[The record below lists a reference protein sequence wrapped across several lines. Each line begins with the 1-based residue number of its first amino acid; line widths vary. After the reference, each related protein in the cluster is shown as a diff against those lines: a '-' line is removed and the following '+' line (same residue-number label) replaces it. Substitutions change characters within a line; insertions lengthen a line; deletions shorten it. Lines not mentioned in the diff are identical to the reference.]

1 MTETLFFY
9 DLETSG
15 FNPREARIMQ
25 FAGQRTD
32 LSLKPIGK
40 PFNHLIKLSEDNL
53 PDPGAI
59 LVTGITPQQ
68 TRTHGLSE
76 SEFLKIFSN
85 EISIPGTIFVGFN
98 NIRFDD
104 EFIRFLLYRNFYDA
118 YEWQWKEQNSRWDLL
133 DVVRMTRA
141 LRPQGIKWPKG
152 VDGKPTNRLELL
164 ASANNLLHTK
174 AHDALSDVEATIAVA
189 ELIQTK
195 QPRIF
200 DYLLT
205 HRQKNTIAPMSQIG
219 EVLVYTSGKYASEF
233 EKTTVVE
240 VIAEHPQKSGVL
252 VYDLRVDPGIFESLN
267 SQELAEAWQRHKPEE
282 GLVLPVKVMQFNRCP
297 AIAPLGVLN
306 AASQKRLKIDMQTIE
321 DNRNKLDQMTDF
333 STRLIEALAALD
345 KKRDKNQKSAKK
357 PFVDA
362 LLYEGFFNDSDRKQ
376 MAEVRSLS
384 PKQLSGFDQNFQD
397 ERLKA
402 LFPLYVARNF
412 PDTLSATQR
421 QKWEEHQIEYLFSGK
436 DKSRAANYA
445 YQLETLA
452 ASSSLTASQKHLIE
466 ELRLWGEM
474 VIPAAGDE
482 YGALSK

>member
-32 LSLKPIGK
+32 LTLKPIGK
-40 PFNHLIKLSEDNL
+40 PFNYLIKLSEDIL

-68 TRTHGLSE
+68 TRTHGLTE
-76 SEFLKIFSN
+76 SEFLKIFSR
-85 EISIPGTIFVGFN
+85 EISVPGTIFVGFN

-118 YEWQWKEQNSRWDLL
+118 YEWQWKEQSSRWDLL

-141 LRPQGIKWPKG
+141 LRPQGIVWPNDA
-152 VDGKPTNRLELL
+152 DGKPTNRLELL
-164 ASANNLLHTK
+164 ASANKLLHTK

-189 ELIQTK
+189 RLIQTK

-205 HRQKNTIAPMSQIG
+205 HRQKNTIAAMSQIS
-219 EVLVYTSGKYASEF
+219 EALVYTSGKYASEF

-240 VIAEHPQKSGVL
+240 VVAEHPQKSGVL
-252 VYDLRVDPGIFESLN
+252 VYDLRVDPTIFEFLRP
-267 SQELAEAWQRHKPEE
+267 QELAEAWQRHKPEE

-297 AIAPLGVLN
+297 AIAPLIVLN

-333 STRLIEALAALD
+333 SARLIEALAIMD

-362 LLYEGFFNDSDRKQ
+362 RLYDGFFNDYDRKQ
-376 MAEVRSLS
+376 MATVRSLL
-384 PKQLSGFDQNFQD
+384 PKQLREFVQNFQD

-412 PDTLSATQR
+412 PDTLSAAQR

-445 YQLETLA
+445 SQLEALA
-452 ASSSLTASQKHLIE
+452 ASSSLTATQKHLIE
-466 ELRLWGEM
+466 ELKLWGEM